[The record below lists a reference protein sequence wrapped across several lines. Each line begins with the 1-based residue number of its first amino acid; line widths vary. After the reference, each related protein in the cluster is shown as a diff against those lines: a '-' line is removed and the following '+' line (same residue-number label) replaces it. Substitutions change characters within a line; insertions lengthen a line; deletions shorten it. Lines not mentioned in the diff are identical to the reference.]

1 MKHERTIRACSIW
14 RALDVVGDVP
24 VLLLMEQAFLG
35 IHSFD
40 EFVARTGLARS
51 VVNGRLKKLVEEDC
65 LAKVAKKGGRGY
77 HYFLTPKGRD
87 QFPNALMMLR
97 WQHKWEAASRDFRVQ
112 LHHATCGAATEP
124 VPACEHCRAEIDPR
138 DVAWREGPGLVQV
151 TPAYERRRFC
161 GEVGARRPGGRPLV
175 DTMIEL
181 FGDRWAT
188 LVVRAMFTR
197 INRFDDIQRD
207 TLMATNILTGRLD
220 RLVKQG
226 ILRTIPYSTH
236 ADRFEY
242 KLTEKGRDL
251 YPVILALLQWGDRW
265 FSDERGPPVLL
276 THSPCGHDLHMVA
289 ACSHCGDELTLSNS
303 GFTIEEAEGVEP
315 APA

>member
-1 MKHERTIRACSIW
+1 MFALKHDRTIRACSIW

-24 VLLLMEQAFLG
+24 VLLIMEQAFLG
-35 IHSFD
+35 THGFD
-40 EFVARTGLARS
+40 DFVARTGLARS
-51 VVNGRLKKLVEEDC
+51 VVNGRLKRLIEADC
-65 LAKVAKKGGRGY
+65 LAKRPKRSGRGF
-77 HYFLTPKGRD
+77 HYVLTQKGRD

-97 WQHKWEAASRDFRVQ
+97 WQHKWEAANRDFRVQ
-112 LHHATCGAATEP
+112 LYHATCGSATEP
-124 VPACEHCRAEIDPR
+124 VPLCSCCRAEIDPR

-151 TPAYERRRFC
+151 IPHYERRRFS

-188 LVVRAMFTR
+188 LVIRAMFTH
-197 INRFDDIQRD
+197 INRFDEIQRD

-226 ILRTIPYSTH
+226 ILRTVPYSAH
-236 ADRFEY
+236 ADRVEY
-242 KLTEKGRDL
+242 RLTEKGRDL
-251 YPVILALLQWGDRW
+251 YPVLLALLQWGDRW

-276 THSPCGHDLHMVA
+276 THAPCGKDLHMVA
-289 ACSHCGDELTLSNS
+289 ACSHCGDELQLANS
-303 GFTIEEAEGVEP
+303 RFQIEEAP
-315 APA
+315 AK